1 MRIDRFEFDA
11 DYIRRLVSADP
22 ETERHFTEYFGRL
35 LSIKLRSRLRTA
47 AQIEDAKQE
56 TFVRVL
62 STLKEKGGIQA
73 AGSLGAYVNGVCNFV
88 LFEMYRGNARTTPI
102 GDDYD
107 EMDTRAGSESN
118 LIASEEREKV
128 REALSTLPQR
138 ERDLAEVVILRGTEQ
153 GRNLSRT
160 RHRPRLPARAPA
172 PRKEPVSSQACG
184 TFKVKV

>member
-1 MRIDRFEFDA
+1 MRIERFEFDA
-11 DYIRRLVSADP
+11 DYIQRLVSADP

-62 STLKEKGGIQA
+62 TTLKEKGGIQA

-128 REALSTLPQR
+128 REALATLPQR
-138 ERDLAEVVILRGTEQ
+138 ERDLLKWLFFEERNKDEICHELGIDRDYLRVLLHRAKNQFRTRLAE
-153 GRNLSRT
+153 LSR
-160 RHRPRLPARAPA
+160 
-172 PRKEPVSSQACG
+172 
-184 TFKVKV
+184 